1 MVSSA
6 TAPSVAPALT
16 HGRGSEMKGRELKVD
31 QKLKKRI
38 EEGYSAIS
46 KAMAEGKDTT
56 EWEKQVVRLEKRL
69 IEEALGV
76 TLTAE
81 ELQYVKTIS
90 TIKSVFLGAK
100 VIEVSSKKKR

>member
-1 MVSSA
+1 
-6 TAPSVAPALT
+6 
-16 HGRGSEMKGRELKVD
+16 MKGRELKVD